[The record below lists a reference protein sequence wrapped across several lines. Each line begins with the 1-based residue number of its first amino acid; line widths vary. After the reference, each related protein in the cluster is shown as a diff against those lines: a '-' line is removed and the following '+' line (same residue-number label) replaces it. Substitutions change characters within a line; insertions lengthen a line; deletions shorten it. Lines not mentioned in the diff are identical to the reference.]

1 MIAAQTRSVDLIE
14 IGELVQRTESNNI
27 TTWAARLDIVNE
39 IRNAGDVTLFK
50 SVGVGVQDVAIAS
63 AVAGRAEQENIGTVV
78 ADYDEM
84 A

>member
-1 MIAAQTRSVDLIE
+1 MIAAQTRSTDLVE
-14 IGELVQRTESNNI
+14 VGELVQRTESTNN
-27 TTWAARLDIVNE
+27 TTWATRLDIVNE

-63 AVAGRAEQENIGTVV
+63 AVAGRAEQGNIGTVV